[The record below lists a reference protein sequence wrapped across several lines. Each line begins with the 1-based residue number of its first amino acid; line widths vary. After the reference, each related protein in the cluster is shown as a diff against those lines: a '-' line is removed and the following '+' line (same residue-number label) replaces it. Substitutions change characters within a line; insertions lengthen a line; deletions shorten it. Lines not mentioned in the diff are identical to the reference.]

1 MSHNEGGRVGFF
13 SLNPLKTRKSF
24 RLTSCI
30 AAVSTGKRGLN
41 PLKTRKS
48 FRQNKIFHRYGYY
61 WCLNPLKTRKS
72 FRRSSFN
79 SVILAMVLS

>member
-1 MSHNEGGRVGFF
+1 MVC
-13 SLNPLKTRKSF
+13 LNPLKTRKSF
-24 RLTSCI
+24 RHDEKDMILLGGI
-30 AAVSTGKRGLN
+30 RRN

-72 FRRSSFN
+72 FRPVLGAYAG
-79 SVILAMVLS
+79 SVYMYVLIL